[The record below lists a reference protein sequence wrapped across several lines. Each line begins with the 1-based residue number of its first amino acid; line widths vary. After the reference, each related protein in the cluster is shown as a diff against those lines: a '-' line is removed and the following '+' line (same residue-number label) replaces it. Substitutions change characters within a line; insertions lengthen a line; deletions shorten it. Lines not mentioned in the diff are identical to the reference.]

1 MMNIRKKQPWS
12 FKRKLLIV
20 MIVVLLSL
28 GTVIY
33 SLADRYLIEHVEVV
47 VADDTATAA

>member
-1 MMNIRKKQPWS
+1 MMNMRKKQPWS

-33 SLADRYLIEHVEVV
+33 SLADRYLINMSKSS
-47 VADDTATAA
+47 